1 MLDKCISIDRNTD
14 AERPFRRSTFAL
26 RSMQMLSDLHLSSKL
41 TSSII
46 ITRGP
51 NAIAVLH
58 HHWNIEI
65 ILLPIVLCKT
75 RRLLIPAREDEVAP
89 RPCTGRRGNASS
101 PCREMP
107 ISTVSPGSRR
117 SAYRYPLRSVRTA
130 HIGRYKSK

>member
-1 MLDKCISIDRNTD
+1 MLDKCIGIDRNTD

-65 ILLPIVLCKT
+65 ILLPIVLCKAS
-75 RRLLIPAREDEVAP
+75 PYP
-89 RPCTGRRGNASS
+89 RAGRRGGTSS
-101 PCREMP
+101 LHGKKRQCLVP
-107 ISTVSPGSRR
+107 VSGDANFNSIAR
-117 SAYRYPLRSVRTA
+117 
-130 HIGRYKSK
+130 